1 MNPKKA
7 KEQIKPTA
15 SQLGFS
21 EALVKDA
28 TDFYW
33 QELRKALGE
42 LRAPNIYVN
51 GMGTYIASG
60 KKLVKIRET
69 YKALLDKAEVD
80 TFKKFAD
87 TKQVE
92 GKLLNVEKAFAM
104 IRESI
109 EKRKQ
114 VKESRN
120 GKSNTENNIQES

>member
-7 KEQIKPTA
+7 KELIKPTA
-15 SQLGFS
+15 SELGFP

-33 QELRKALGE
+33 EELRRSLGE
-42 LRAPNIYVN
+42 LRAPNIYVA
-51 GMGTYIASG
+51 GLGTLKASG

-69 YKALLDKAEVD
+69 YKAILNKTEAD

-87 TKQVE
+87 RKYIE
-92 GKLLNVEKAFAM
+92 GKLTNVENVFEM
-104 IRESI
+104 MRESI
-109 EKRKQ
+109 EKKKQ

-120 GKSNTENNIQES
+120 GKNDTETSI